1 MKTLHAIAALSLIA
15 ALSAC
20 ERPAAP
26 EPSNDPAV
34 ADTAAFKSSETD
46 DVSGFYLPADEAAAG
61 GYVLDH
67 VFLGQPADFEAWEKG
82 TRSATFAPVMLEFQK
97 AGQAQPI
104 GTGDGPGTGLRVL
117 PSRYTFEDGR
127 LHFEGRA
134 AGIGPV
140 VFDGRVDKDALATAK
155 RNLGGDEAAVVTGRL
170 KVGGQTVQNVR
181 LAWYGGD

>member
-1 MKTLHAIAALSLIA
+1 MKTHHVLAALTAILVV
-15 ALSAC
+15 SAC
-20 ERPAAP
+20 DRPAAP
-26 EPSNDPAV
+26 APAGDAPA
-34 ADTAAFKSSETD
+34 ADATAFKYAEPD
-46 DVSGFYLPADEAAAG
+46 DLSGFYLPTEEAATG

-67 VFLGQPADFEAWEKG
+67 VFLGQPADFQAWETG

-117 PSRYTFEDGR
+117 PSRYAFEDGR

-155 RNLGGDEAAVVTGRL
+155 RNLGGGEGAVVTGRL
-170 KVGGQTVQNVR
+170 KVGDQTVQNVR